1 MFGGFVIVGMVST
14 LCNLGSRYVFEA
26 FSNYEIALAGA
37 NTVGVLSAYFLNRWF
52 VFKPGDTSLPGELA
66 RFALINLAG
75 ILLSWLTSVILF
87 RHAFPAI
94 SFAWH
99 PDLVAHAL
107 GIAVP
112 VIPNY
117 WAHRQWTFAGR

>member
-1 MFGGFVIVGMVST
+1 MFGGFILVGIAST
-14 LCNLGSRYVFEA
+14 LCNLGSRYLFQR
-26 FSNYEIALAGA
+26 FSSYEVALAGA
-37 NTVGVLSAYFLNRWF
+37 NTIGVLSAYFLNRWL
-52 VFKPGDTSLPGELA
+52 VFKPRDTSMPGELA

-75 ILLSWLTSVILF
+75 IVVSWLTSVFLY
-87 RHAFPAI
+87 RQVFPVLGF
-94 SFAWH
+94 SWQ

-117 WAHRQWTFAGR
+117 WAHRHWTFARR